1 MKTTS
6 PLARNFTSGLVALA
20 AALALAQESPPAP
33 ATDAPPAPKADAARK
48 QGLRARDREPSWLMA
63 PVEGPNLHYR
73 TFDSKAAGT
82 KVSYLLYLPPGYE
95 KDTDRRY
102 PVVYWLHG
110 IGGSQQ
116 GVPDMA
122 ANMTRAIEAG
132 KMPPVIF
139 VYCNGMIRG
148 GWSDAQWPVETV
160 TIKELIP
167 HIDATCRTIATRE
180 GRGVEG
186 FSMGGGGASVWGFK
200 YTDLFGTVSIIAGAM
215 RDPSAPPRAPRPETA
230 SPAASDT
237 PAAADATPPAADSA
251 SPTATGGAP
260 GGATPL
266 VRGPRSN
273 PWELVEKNGAAIRGR
288 TFVRIA
294 VGGKDQLRTVNA
306 SLHDFLTR
314 HEIEHEFHVVPDA
327 AHSPGPVYQG
337 MGDKNWEFY
346 RAAFGK
352 VK

>member
-1 MKTTS
+1 M
-6 PLARNFTSGLVALA
+6 
-20 AALALAQESPPAP
+20 PPV
-33 ATDAPPAPKADAARK
+33 T
-48 QGLRARDREPSWLMA
+48 
-63 PVEGPNLHYR
+63 GPNLHYK
-73 TFDSKAAGT
+73 TFDSEAAGT

-95 KDTDRRY
+95 QNTDRRY

-122 ANMTRAIEAG
+122 ANITKAIEAG
-132 KMPPVIF
+132 KAPPMIF

-167 HIDATCRTIATRE
+167 HVDATYRTIATRE

-200 YTDLFGTVSIIAGAM
+200 YTDLFGTVSILAGAM
-215 RDPSAPPRAPRPETA
+215 RDPAAPPRAPRPGATGA
-230 SPAASDT
+230 PAAGAEAAPVVAGEAPAT
-237 PAAADATPPAADSA
+237 PAAVASAGVSEAAAAPAVPANAPPAAF
-251 SPTATGGAP
+251 
-260 GGATPL
+260 
-266 VRGPRSN
+266 RGPRSN
-273 PWELVEKNGAAIRGR
+273 PWELVEKNSAVIRGR

-294 VGGKDQLRTVNA
+294 VGEKDPLKVANT
-306 SLHDFLTR
+306 SLHECLLKHD
-314 HEIEHEFHVVPDA
+314 IKHEFDIVPNA

-337 MGDKNWEFY
+337 LGEKNWAFY
-346 RAAFGK
+346 QAAFGQLK
-352 VK
+352 

>member
-1 MKTTS
+1 MKTRS
-6 PLARNFTSGLVALA
+6 SLARSAAVC
-20 AALALAQESPPAP
+20 AALLFTMTAFAQ
-33 ATDAPPAPKADAARK
+33 DNAPPAPGAEARPARS
-48 QGLRARDREPSWLMA
+48 RARDRTPSWLMD
-63 PVEGPNLHYR
+63 PVQGPNLHYK
-73 TFDSKAAGT
+73 TFDSQAAGT
-82 KVSYLLYLPPGYE
+82 KVSYLLYLPPGYDE
-95 KDTDRRY
+95 AAGRRY

-122 ANMTRAIEAG
+122 RRMNQAIKDG

-139 VYCNGMIRG
+139 VFCNGMIRG

-167 HIDATCRTIATRE
+167 HIDATYRTIATRE

-215 RDPSAPPRAPRPETA
+215 RDPGAPPRQRPAP
-230 SPAASDT
+230 
-237 PAAADATPPAADSA
+237 AADAGASAAPASAAPAGNDAPAATADAASA
-251 SPTATGGAP
+251 AAP
-260 GGATPL
+260 AF
-266 VRGPRSN
+266 RGPRSN

-294 VGGKDQLRTVNA
+294 VGEKDPLKIANT
-306 SLHDFLTR
+306 SLHEFLTK
-314 HEIEHEFHVVPDA
+314 HDIEHGFDVVSGA
-327 AHSPGPVYQG
+327 AHSPGPVYEG
-337 MGDKNWEFY
+337 LGDKNWAFY
-346 RAAFGK
+346 QEAFGRLK
-352 VK
+352 